1 MPSTAYTNGIE
12 NILNGTI
19 DLDTSAVKSML
30 LKNTYPEDPDQAFV
44 DDGSANDLASHE
56 ADATGYTGGFA
67 GADRLTT
74 AVTLTEQTANNRV
87 VSIFA
92 DKTWTAIGG
101 ASNNTLEGVAI
112 IREITND
119 AASIPIVFLL
129 FSAAL
134 TTNGSDITV
143 DFDGTDG
150 NLRWAA

>member
-1 MPSTAYTNGIE
+1 MASTAYTNGIE

-19 DLDTSAVKSML
+19 DLDTSALKSML
-30 LKNTYPEDPDQAFV
+30 LKNTYAEDPDHDFV
-44 DDGSANDLASHE
+44 DDLATTE
-56 ADATGYTGGFA
+56 CDATGYTGGFA

-74 AVTLTEQTANNRV
+74 AVTITEQTANNRV
-87 VSIFA
+87 VTIFA

-101 ASNNTLEGVAI
+101 GTNNTLEGVALV
-112 IREITND
+112 REITND

-129 FSAAL
+129 FSAGL
-134 TTNGSDITV
+134 TTNGSDILV